1 MKNFRM
7 LFFALLIICLLTN
20 CTREKQEFQPVNDL
34 QKFSQVESQIFELDT
49 VSWQLVKGKLGTE
62 IYFVRDIFN
71 IAENQKIT
79 LELKEFYDGK
89 ELLYNNISTITN
101 KYELLESSGVIFLD
115 IKADGE
121 SVSLKENQRL
131 QIKFPDNRLSGND
144 IFYANPDSL
153 NQFKWIKEEDL
164 YVGIMNYDQLSQ
176 IDMLKP
182 VRMDSL
188 DFYRKAEND
197 SLQENTSDPL
207 IIPPILIDKFGWIN
221 IDKLIDPDGIVN
233 FELIVKN
240 DNIYNLSTHIIYK
253 ELNSFIS
260 EYRTID
266 SLKFKNI
273 PIKNQTQLIIVGKQ
287 GEQMFAEKI
296 EIKNTPEQ
304 KINVRL
310 KKIDSIKLKDIVDE

>member
-1 MKNFRM
+1 MKNFKI
-7 LFFALLIICLLTN
+7 LFFTLLLICLLTN
-20 CTREKQEFQPVNDL
+20 CVREKQEFQPVNNL
-34 QKFSQVESQIFELDT
+34 QKFSQVESQVFELDT
-49 VSWQLVKGKLGTE
+49 VSWQLVKGRLGTE
-62 IYFVRDIFN
+62 IYFVRDIFKVD
-71 IAENQKIT
+71 ENQKIT
-79 LELKEFYDGK
+79 LELKEFYEGK

-101 KYELLESSGVIFLD
+101 KNELLESSGVIFLD
-115 IKADGE
+115 IKTDGE
-121 SVSLKENQRL
+121 KVSLKENERL

-164 YVGIMNYDQLSQ
+164 YVGVMNYDQLYK

-188 DFYRKAEND
+188 DFYRKEPD
-197 SLQENTSDPL
+197 DTIQENTSGPL

-221 IDKLIDPDGIVN
+221 IDKIIDPDGIVN

-240 DNIYNLSTHIIYK
+240 DNIYNFSTHIIYK

-296 EIKNTPEQ
+296 EIKNIPEQ

-310 KKIDSIKLKDIVDE
+310 KKIDSIELKNIVDE